1 MTDKLDLIGQKVE
14 ALASRLSD
22 VEGENARL
30 RQTNS
35 DLSEELAR
43 LKKDYQA
50 LRVENADRTDAVKT
64 KLSGVLNR
72 LAELEG
78 AVGQDFS

>member
-1 MTDKLDLIGQKVE
+1 MVDKLDLIGQKVD

-22 VEGENARL
+22 LEGENARL

-35 DLSEELAR
+35 DLSSELAR
-43 LKKDYQA
+43 LKKDYHA
-50 LRVENADRTDAVKT
+50 LRIENADRSDAVKS
-64 KLSGVLNR
+64 KLSGVLLR

-78 AVGQDFS
+78 AAG